1 MISREGGD
9 ICETSQF
16 SLLGASGQRAEVTV
30 LPDAGD
36 RIRGNSLFPT
46 TAGLSHGQIQ
56 IAGQPHSEGR
66 PRVMGRGHRLAL
78 PGPWTDCYLMESVCW
93 VTWDPAVSPSFVC
106 GEHDDVGS
114 ERSRL
119 SGGRGRLTEAYW
131 QSRHSVPVDLWMP
144 CCYYIF

>member
-1 MISREGGD
+1 MRQVNSLYWSQWAESR
-9 ICETSQF
+9 
-16 SLLGASGQRAEVTV
+16 VTI

-46 TAGLSHGQIQ
+46 TAGLGHGQIQ
-56 IAGQPHSEGR
+56 IAGQPHSEGC
-66 PRVMGRGHRLAL
+66 PRLMGRGHRLAL
-78 PGPWTDCYLMESVCW
+78 PGPWTDCYLMDSVCR

-119 SGGRGRLTEAYW
+119 SGGRGRLTKPTGKADT
-131 QSRHSVPVDLWMP
+131 VCL
-144 CCYYIF
+144 